1 LYSGDKKPSEKRE
14 CSGVKISNSSELYV
28 RLKSRESPSQRVSN
42 ALAMTPEVGLLRC
55 GSFEA
60 QGEIAMLLRRVNS
73 GLRAGYAPKRTPTG
87 TSGVYF
93 LYDNRG
99 KKCAVFKPD
108 DEEVNAPN
116 NPRGFVWSIGS
127 DIMGRGIPS
136 GSGSFREL
144 AAAMLDPTFRIPLTS
159 IVELIN
165 VPKTWFQNNDE
176 RHSTIR
182 VGCLQEFIEKTS
194 TKWDPRDL
202 PASEVHKMAV
212 LDMLILNTDRNEGN
226 LLVDDNH
233 AIFLIDHALCLP
245 FTLNLYDF
253 DYQWAKWPQIMEP
266 FEEDMKR
273 FILQFDVEKYITRI
287 TKAEIKKSANPYF
300 LIRFSDKVLKHAVK
314 NNKTLLDISNFFMRK
329 QWEIPSKAESILKTA
344 EEEFAFQKVFTSKQ
358 QAAVHAF
365 IRAMPIQDRFEAI
378 LNVQKETG
386 LLHFLAM
393 QAMDGMENESND
405 EQTSCDKETLREVR
419 EISKQVS
426 TQMIE
431 FLAQLL

>member
-1 LYSGDKKPSEKRE
+1 
-14 CSGVKISNSSELYV
+14 
-28 RLKSRESPSQRVSN
+28 
-42 ALAMTPEVGLLRC
+42 
-55 GSFEA
+55 
-60 QGEIAMLLRRVNS
+60 
-73 GLRAGYAPKRTPTG
+73 
-87 TSGVYF
+87 VYF
-93 LYDNRG
+93 LFDHRG

-116 NPRGFVWSIGS
+116 NPRGFVSSIGS

-144 AAAMLDPTFRIPLTS
+144 AAAMLDPSFRIPVTCIAQLM
-159 IVELIN
+159 N
-165 VPKTWFQNNDE
+165 VPKTWFQNNKN
-176 RHSTIR
+176 HSAIR
-182 VGCLQEFIEKTS
+182 AGCLQEFIEKTS
-194 TKWDPRDL
+194 KKWDPQEL
-202 PASEVHKMAV
+202 PSREVHKMAV

-226 LLVDDNH
+226 FLVDDNH
-233 AIFLIDHALCLP
+233 ALHLIDHALCLP

-253 DYQWAKWPQIMEP
+253 DYQWTKWPQIKEP

-273 FILQFDVEKYITRI
+273 FILQFDVEEYITRI
-287 TKAEIKKSANPYF
+287 TRAENKNSANPYF
-300 LIRFSDKVLKHAVK
+300 LIRFSDKVLKYAVK

-329 QWEIPSKAESILKTA
+329 KWKIPSKAESMLKTA
-344 EEEFAFQKVFTSKQ
+344 EEEFAFHKVFTSKQ
-358 QAAVHAF
+358 QAAVHAL
-365 IRAMPIQDRFEAI
+365 IRAMPIQDGFEAI

-405 EQTSCDKETLREVR
+405 EQMSCDTETLREVR

-431 FLAQLL
+431 FLTQLLAKRWGCQRES